1 MSRILPIPTHR
12 DSKLKIVGNIKSA
25 IMHKRNKRLT
35 PIETAMQDETLRSKF
50 PTQADLD
57 AAFEGA
63 HRFREA
69 CDRER
74 KLRCREDGRE
84 RVVNWIG
91 GIVIFVG
98 VNGLFIFL
106 LQRTRIYELL
116 SDKLGST
123 LSVWI
128 IVILWFG
135 FAFLC
140 ATVFFWLL
148 DKTGVHYL
156 IEDWVISWEMRDRFH
171 VYDIQKYKNFPRT
184 KRRELIRN
192 LERELD
198 AVTDQLSRLDEE
210 DEDYELSESRE
221 SFWQIIGDLIT
232 EVEGSSRCLIS
243 QPEGASWVGV
253 VLALRRTFDELES
266 ASKEIEKYD
275 EKVQPLIREALQIVT
290 SFRTRIEQA
299 L

>member
-1 MSRILPIPTHR
+1 
-12 DSKLKIVGNIKSA
+12 
-25 IMHKRNKRLT
+25 MHKSDKRPT
-35 PIETAMQDETLRSKF
+35 PIEDAMQDETLRSKF

-57 AAFEGA
+57 AALEGA
-63 HRFREA
+63 HRFSEA

-74 KLRCREDGRE
+74 KLRCREGRRE
-84 RVVNWIG
+84 RAVNWIG
-91 GIVIFVG
+91 GIFTFIG
-98 VNGLFIFL
+98 VNGLFFFL
-106 LQRTRIYELL
+106 LQRIRIYELL

-123 LSVWI
+123 LSAWI

-140 ATVFFWLL
+140 AAVFFWLL
-148 DKTGVHYL
+148 DKTGFHYL

-171 VYDIQKYKNFPRT
+171 AYDIQKYKSFPRT

-192 LERELD
+192 LKKELD
-198 AVTDQLSRLDEE
+198 AVTDQLSRLEEEARDEE
-210 DEDYELSESRE
+210 DEDNELSESRE
-221 SFWQIIGDLIT
+221 SFWRIIGDLIT
-232 EVEGSSRCLIS
+232 EVEGSSRRLIS

-266 ASKEIEKYD
+266 ASKDIEEYD
-275 EKVQPLIREALQIVT
+275 EKVQPLVREALQIVT

>member
-1 MSRILPIPTHR
+1 
-12 DSKLKIVGNIKSA
+12 
-25 IMHKRNKRLT
+25 
-35 PIETAMQDETLRSKF
+35 
-50 PTQADLD
+50 
-57 AAFEGA
+57 
-63 HRFREA
+63 
-69 CDRER
+69 
-74 KLRCREDGRE
+74 
-84 RVVNWIG
+84 VNWIG